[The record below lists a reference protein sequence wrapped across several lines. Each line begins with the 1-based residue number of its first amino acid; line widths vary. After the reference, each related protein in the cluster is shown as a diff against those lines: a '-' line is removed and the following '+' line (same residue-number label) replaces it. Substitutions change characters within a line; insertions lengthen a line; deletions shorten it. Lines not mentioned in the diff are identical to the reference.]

1 MKYYLLMT
9 TKQWQEYQEQKENDS
24 LFSSI
29 SLSSN
34 TIIEYS
40 KLRPVY
46 YDYSSKLDEIV
57 EYCVNH
63 QDECKNLYP
72 TLEALGL
79 YYGRNTYNKD
89 DKKFSAGLKK
99 AIESQRAI
107 LFELPIVYNSGLLQP
122 EKDPINSNHNRSNQ
136 SNRTPRKLTPDE
148 VKAYELE
155 MRYGKAQD
163 NYIELTVYNLANQP
177 FTIFDNASQKML
189 KQGTLDNN
197 GYAYVS
203 LPINAKYVDIVFDK
217 QQEDRPW
224 YYDIPLQILGGIRDA
239 AQSVSDL
246 SWDTSPINLIME
258 YGFNVETQ
266 NPIQLGEVP
275 EPETISGALTRG
287 VSQFLIG
294 FIPVSRTL
302 KFIKPISKM
311 GELGKGAIAGG
322 VTDFTVF
329 APHEE
334 RLSNLVQSFKELQ
347 NPVTEYLQA
356 DPDDSAAEGRLKN
369 VLEGLL
375 IGGLAEPFAHSLRAL
390 KYSRIKW
397 MISDVRSRVH
407 YKLKIVTIETES
419 GSKGNWNELLNN
431 PEPNTRYIVDGNK
444 IYDTDHLGRVVR
456 VEATLKLDTLDRN
469 TYQQLKAGK
478 QGIDGD
484 EGGHLIASILN
495 GSGEKINLLPMNS
508 NLNRSLWKKLEN
520 GWAKS
525 LQEGKTVKVKIEPVY
540 RGTDIR
546 PESFDVLYSIDNRR
560 WVKTVL
566 LNQAGG

>member
-1 MKYYLLMT
+1 MKNYVLIT
-9 TKQWQEYQEQKENDS
+9 AKQWQEYQKQKENDS
-24 LFSSI
+24 PFSSI

-34 TIIEYS
+34 TITEFNE
-40 KLRPVY
+40 LRPVY
-46 YDYSSKLDEIV
+46 YDYRSKIDEIV
-57 EYCVNH
+57 EYCVKH

-89 DKKFSAGLKK
+89 DKKFSAALKE

-107 LFELPIVYNSGLLQP
+107 LFEMPTEYHSGLLQP
-122 EKDPINSNHNRSNQ
+122 ANDVINSK

-246 SWDTSPINLIME
+246 SWDTSPTNLIME

-322 VTDFTVF
+322 ITDFTVF

-397 MISDVRSRVH
+397 MISDVRTRVH

-484 EGGHLIASILN
+484 EGGHLIASMLN

-520 GWAKS
+520 GWYKS
-525 LQEGKTVKVKIEPVY
+525 LQEGKTVKVKIVPLYE
-540 RGTDIR
+540 GTDIR
-546 PESFDVLYSIDNRR
+546 PHKFEVSYSFDNKGNFYTELYNKAS
-560 WVKTVL
+560 K
-566 LNQAGG
+566 

>member
-9 TKQWQEYQEQKENDS
+9 TKQWQEYQKQKENDS
-24 LFSSI
+24 PFSSI

-40 KLRPVY
+40 KLRPIY

-57 EYCVNH
+57 EYCVKH

-79 YYGRNTYNKD
+79 YYGCNTYNKD
-89 DKKFSAGLKK
+89 DKKFSAGLKE

-107 LFELPIVYNSGLLQP
+107 LFELPIEYHSGMLQP
-122 EKDPINSNHNRSNQ
+122 ANDVINSK

-155 MRYGKAQD
+155 IRYGKAQD

-239 AQSVSDL
+239 TQSASDL
-246 SWDTSPINLIME
+246 LWDTLPTNLIME

-397 MISDVRSRVH
+397 MISDVRTRVH

-456 VEATLKLDTLDRN
+456 VEADLKLDTLDRN

-508 NLNRSLWKKLEN
+508 NLNRGLWKKHESR
-520 GWAKS
+520 WANA
-525 LQEGKTVKVKIEPVY
+525 LRDGKTVKVKIEPVY
-540 RGTDIR
+540 QGKDIR
-546 PESFDVLYSIDNRR
+546 PIKFKISYSIDNGRFMQ
-560 WVKTVL
+560 TNL

>member
-9 TKQWQEYQEQKENDS
+9 TKQWQEYQKQKENDS
-24 LFSSI
+24 PFSSI

-89 DKKFSAGLKK
+89 DKKFSAGLKE

-107 LFELPIVYNSGLLQP
+107 LFELPIEYHSGMLQP
-122 EKDPINSNHNRSNQ
+122 ANDVINSK
-136 SNRTPRKLTPDE
+136 SNRTPRKLTTDE

-246 SWDTSPINLIME
+246 SWDTSPTNLIME

-397 MISDVRSRVH
+397 MISDVRTRVH

-508 NLNRSLWKKLEN
+508 NLNRGVWKKLEN

-525 LQEGKTVKVKIEPVY
+525 LQEGKTVKVKIEPLY
-540 RGTDIR
+540 EGTDIR
-546 PESFDVLYSIDNRR
+546 PYKFRVSYSIDNKGISYRELYN
-560 WVKTVL
+560 K
-566 LNQAGG
+566 ASK

>member
-9 TKQWQEYQEQKENDS
+9 TKQWQEYQKQKENDS

-57 EYCVNH
+57 EYCVKH

-72 TLEALGL
+72 TLEALGI

-89 DKKFSAGLKK
+89 DKKFSAGLKE
-99 AIESQRAI
+99 ALESQRAI
-107 LFELPIVYNSGLLQP
+107 LFELPIEYHSGMLQP
-122 EKDPINSNHNRSNQ
+122 ANDVINSK

-203 LPINAKYVDIVFDK
+203 LPVNAKYVDIVFDK
-217 QQEDRPW
+217 QQENRPW

-239 AQSVSDL
+239 TQSASDL
-246 SWDTSPINLIME
+246 LWDTSPTNLIME
-258 YGFNVETQ
+258 YGFNIDTQ

-397 MISDVRSRVH
+397 MISDVRTRVH

-456 VEATLKLDTLDRN
+456 VEAMLKLDTLDRN

-508 NLNRSLWKKLEN
+508 NLNRGVWKKLEN
-520 GWAKS
+520 RWAKA
-525 LQEGKTVKVKIEPVY
+525 LRKGKTVKVKIEPIY
-540 RGTDIR
+540 EGTDIR
-546 PESFDVLYSIDNRR
+546 PNKFDISYSIDNKGVFYRELYN
-560 WVKTVL
+560 K
-566 LNQAGG
+566 ASK

>member
-9 TKQWQEYQEQKENDS
+9 TKQWQEYQKQKENDS

-57 EYCVNH
+57 EYCVKH

-89 DKKFSAGLKK
+89 DKKFSAGLKE
-99 AIESQRAI
+99 ALESQRAI
-107 LFELPIVYNSGLLQP
+107 LFELPIEYHSGMLQP
-122 EKDPINSNHNRSNQ
+122 ENDVINSNHNR

-239 AQSVSDL
+239 TQSASDL
-246 SWDTSPINLIME
+246 LWDTLPTNLIME
-258 YGFNVETQ
+258 YGFNVKTQ
-266 NPIQLGEVP
+266 NPIQLGEIP

-287 VSQFLIG
+287 VSQFLIA

-397 MISDVRSRVH
+397 MISDVRTRVH

-419 GSKGNWNELLNN
+419 GSKGSWNELLNN

-520 GWAKS
+520 GWAKL
-525 LQEGKTVKVKIEPVY
+525 LQEGKTVKVEIKPVY
-540 RGTDIR
+540 QDTDIR
-546 PESFDVLYSIDNRR
+546 PTKFNVSYSIDNGRFR
-560 WVKTVL
+560 HTEI

>member
-9 TKQWQEYQEQKENDS
+9 TKQWQEYQKQKENDS

-79 YYGRNTYNKD
+79 YYGCNTYNKD
-89 DKKFSAGLKK
+89 DKKFSSGLKE

-107 LFELPIVYNSGLLQP
+107 LFEMPIEYHSDMLQP
-122 EKDPINSNHNRSNQ
+122 ANDLINSNHNLSNPL
-136 SNRTPRKLTPDE
+136 PRKLTPDE

-239 AQSVSDL
+239 TQSASDL
-246 SWDTSPINLIME
+246 LWDTLPTNLIME

-287 VSQFLIG
+287 VSQFLIA
-294 FIPVSRTL
+294 FIPVSKTL

-322 VTDFTVF
+322 ITDFTVF

-397 MISDVRSRVH
+397 MISDVRTRVH

-520 GWAKS
+520 GWYKS
-525 LQEGKTVKVKIEPVY
+525 LQEGKTVKVKIVPLYE
-540 RGTDIR
+540 GTDMR
-546 PESFDVLYSIDNRR
+546 PHKFEISYSLDNKGDFYRELYNKAS
-560 WVKTVL
+560 K
-566 LNQAGG
+566 

>member
-9 TKQWQEYQEQKENDS
+9 TKQWQEYQKQKENDS
-24 LFSSI
+24 PFSSI

-40 KLRPVY
+40 KLRPIY

-57 EYCVNH
+57 EYCVKH

-79 YYGRNTYNKD
+79 YYGCNTYNKD
-89 DKKFSAGLKK
+89 DKKFSAGLKE

-107 LFELPIVYNSGLLQP
+107 LFELPIEYHSGMLQP
-122 EKDPINSNHNRSNQ
+122 ANDVINSK

-155 MRYGKAQD
+155 IRYGKAQD

-239 AQSVSDL
+239 TQSASDL
-246 SWDTSPINLIME
+246 LWDTLPTNLIME

-369 VLEGLL
+369 V
-375 IGGLAEPFAHSLRAL
+375 
-390 KYSRIKW
+390 
-397 MISDVRSRVH
+397 
-407 YKLKIVTIETES
+407 
-419 GSKGNWNELLNN
+419 
-431 PEPNTRYIVDGNK
+431 
-444 IYDTDHLGRVVR
+444 
-456 VEATLKLDTLDRN
+456 
-469 TYQQLKAGK
+469 
-478 QGIDGD
+478 
-484 EGGHLIASILN
+484 
-495 GSGEKINLLPMNS
+495 
-508 NLNRSLWKKLEN
+508 
-520 GWAKS
+520 
-525 LQEGKTVKVKIEPVY
+525 
-540 RGTDIR
+540 
-546 PESFDVLYSIDNRR
+546 
-560 WVKTVL
+560 
-566 LNQAGG
+566 

>member
-9 TKQWQEYQEQKENDS
+9 TKQWQEYQKQKENDS

-40 KLRPVY
+40 KLRPIY

-89 DKKFSAGLKK
+89 DKKFSAGLKE
-99 AIESQRAI
+99 ALESQRAI
-107 LFELPIVYNSGLLQP
+107 LFELPIEYHSGMLQP
-122 EKDPINSNHNRSNQ
+122 ENDVINSNHNR

-266 NPIQLGEVP
+266 NPLQLGEVP

-287 VSQFLIG
+287 VSQFLIA

-469 TYQQLKAGK
+469 TYQQLKVGK
-478 QGIDGD
+478 QGIEGD

-540 RGTDIR
+540 QGTDIR
-546 PESFDVLYSIDNRR
+546 PIKFKISYSIDNGRFMQT
-560 WVKTVL
+560 KL

>member
-1 MKYYLLMT
+1 MKNYVLIT
-9 TKQWQEYQEQKENDS
+9 AKQWKEYQEQKENS
-24 LFSSI
+24 LTYRSTY
-29 SLSSN
+29 LN
-34 TIIEYS
+34 PYTIIEFS

-57 EYCVNH
+57 EYCVKH

-89 DKKFSAGLKK
+89 DKKFSAGLKE

-107 LFELPIVYNSGLLQP
+107 LFEMPIEYHSGMLQP
-122 EKDPINSNHNRSNQ
+122 ANDLINSNHNLSNPL
-136 SNRTPRKLTPDE
+136 PRKLTPDE

-266 NPIQLGEVP
+266 NPLQLGEVP

-287 VSQFLIG
+287 VSQFLIA

-520 GWAKS
+520 GWYKS
-525 LQEGKTVKVKIEPVY
+525 LQEGKTVKVKIVPLYE
-540 RGTDIR
+540 GTDMR
-546 PESFDVLYSIDNRR
+546 PHKFEISYSLDNKGDFYRELYNKAS
-560 WVKTVL
+560 K
-566 LNQAGG
+566 

>member
-1 MKYYLLMT
+1 MKNYVLIT
-9 TKQWQEYQEQKENDS
+9 AKQWKEYQEQKKNGS
-24 LFSSI
+24 TYRPTYL
-29 SLSSN
+29 N
-34 TIIEYS
+34 PYTIIEFS

-57 EYCVNH
+57 EYCVKH

-79 YYGRNTYNKD
+79 YYGCNTYNKD
-89 DKKFSAGLKK
+89 DKKFSAGLKE

-107 LFELPIVYNSGLLQP
+107 LFEMPIEYHSGMLQP
-122 EKDPINSNHNRSNQ
+122 ANDLINSNHNLSNPL
-136 SNRTPRKLTPDE
+136 PRKLTPDE

-246 SWDTSPINLIME
+246 SWDTSLTNLIME
-258 YGFNVETQ
+258 YGFNVDTQ
-266 NPIQLGEVP
+266 NPLQLGEVP

-397 MISDVRSRVH
+397 MISDVRTRVH

-478 QGIDGD
+478 QGIEGD

-508 NLNRSLWKKLEN
+508 NLNRGLWKKHESR
-520 GWAKS
+520 WANA
-525 LQEGKTVKVKIEPVY
+525 LRDGKTVKVKIEPVY
-540 RGTDIR
+540 QGKDIR
-546 PESFDVLYSIDNRR
+546 PIKFKISYSIDNGRFMQ
-560 WVKTVL
+560 TNL

>member
-1 MKYYLLMT
+1 MKNYVLIT
-9 TKQWQEYQEQKENDS
+9 AKQWQEYQKQKENDS
-24 LFSSI
+24 PFSSI

-34 TIIEYS
+34 TITEFN

-57 EYCVNH
+57 EYCVKH
-63 QDECKNLYP
+63 QDSCQNLYP

-79 YYGRNTYNKD
+79 YYGSNTYNKD
-89 DKKFSAGLKK
+89 DKKFSAGLKE

-107 LFELPIVYNSGLLQP
+107 LFEMPIEYHSGMLQP
-122 EKDPINSNHNRSNQ
+122 ANDLINSNHNLSNPL
-136 SNRTPRKLTPDE
+136 PRKLTPDE

-155 MRYGKAQD
+155 MRYGKAQE

-246 SWDTSPINLIME
+246 SWDTSPTNLIME

-266 NPIQLGEVP
+266 NPLQLGEVP

-294 FIPVSRTL
+294 FIPVSKML

-397 MISDVRSRVH
+397 MISDVRARVH
-407 YKLKIVTIETES
+407 HKFKIVTIETES
-419 GSKGNWNELLNN
+419 GSKGSWNELLNN

-520 GWAKS
+520 GWYKS
-525 LQEGKTVKVKIEPVY
+525 LQEGKTVKVKIVPLYE
-540 RGTDIR
+540 GTDMR
-546 PESFDVLYSIDNRR
+546 PHKFEISYSLDNKGDFYRELYNKAS
-560 WVKTVL
+560 K
-566 LNQAGG
+566 

>member
-9 TKQWQEYQEQKENDS
+9 TKQWQEYQKQKENDS

-40 KLRPVY
+40 KLRPIY

-89 DKKFSAGLKK
+89 DKKFSAGLKE
-99 AIESQRAI
+99 ALESQRAI
-107 LFELPIVYNSGLLQP
+107 LFEMPIEYHSGMLQP
-122 EKDPINSNHNRSNQ
+122 ANDLINSNHNLSNPL
-136 SNRTPRKLTPDE
+136 PRKLTPDE

-266 NPIQLGEVP
+266 NPLQLGEVP

-287 VSQFLIG
+287 VSQFLIA

-469 TYQQLKAGK
+469 TYQQLKVGK
-478 QGIDGD
+478 QGIEGD

-540 RGTDIR
+540 QGTDIR
-546 PESFDVLYSIDNRR
+546 PIKFKISYSIDNGRFMQT
-560 WVKTVL
+560 KL

>member
-1 MKYYLLMT
+1 MENYVLIT
-9 TKQWQEYQEQKENDS
+9 AKQWKEYQEQKGNS
-24 LFSSI
+24 LTYRPTY
-29 SLSSN
+29 LN
-34 TIIEYS
+34 PYTIIEFS

-46 YDYSSKLDEIV
+46 YDYSSKIDEIV
-57 EYCVNH
+57 EYCVKH
-63 QDECKNLYP
+63 QDSCQNLYP

-79 YYGRNTYNKD
+79 YYGSNTYNKD
-89 DKKFSAGLKK
+89 DKKFSAGLKE

-107 LFELPIVYNSGLLQP
+107 LFEMPTEYHSGMLQP
-122 EKDPINSNHNRSNQ
+122 ANDVKNSN

-203 LPINAKYVDIVFDK
+203 LPVNAKYVDIVFDK
-217 QQEDRPW
+217 QQENRPW

-239 AQSVSDL
+239 AQSASDL
-246 SWDTSPINLIME
+246 LWDTSPTNLIME

-266 NPIQLGEVP
+266 NPIQLREVP

-294 FIPVSRTL
+294 FIPVSKTL

-322 VTDFTVF
+322 ITDFTVF

-397 MISDVRSRVH
+397 MISDVRARVH

-419 GSKGNWNELLNN
+419 GNKGNWNELLNN

-508 NLNRSLWKKLEN
+508 NLNRGLWKKHESR
-520 GWAKS
+520 WANA
-525 LQEGKTVKVKIEPVY
+525 LRDGKTVKVKIEPVY
-540 RGTDIR
+540 QGTDIR
-546 PESFDVLYSIDNRR
+546 PESFDVLYSIDNSR

>member
-1 MKYYLLMT
+1 MKNYVLIT
-9 TKQWQEYQEQKENDS
+9 AKQWKEYQKQKENDS
-24 LFSSI
+24 PFSSI

-34 TIIEYS
+34 TITEFN

-46 YDYSSKLDEIV
+46 YDYSSKIDEIV
-57 EYCVNH
+57 EYCVKH
-63 QDECKNLYP
+63 QDSCQNLYP

-79 YYGRNTYNKD
+79 YYGSNTYNKD
-89 DKKFSAGLKK
+89 DKKFSAGLKE

-107 LFELPIVYNSGLLQP
+107 LFEMPTEYHSGMLQP
-122 EKDPINSNHNRSNQ
+122 ANDVKNSN
-136 SNRTPRKLTPDE
+136 SNRIPRKLTPDE

-203 LPINAKYVDIVFDK
+203 LPVNAKYVDIVFDK

-246 SWDTSPINLIME
+246 SWNTSPTNLIME

-266 NPIQLGEVP
+266 NPLQLGEVP

-294 FIPVSRTL
+294 FIPVSKML

-397 MISDVRSRVH
+397 MISDVRARVH
-407 YKLKIVTIETES
+407 HKFKIVTIETES
-419 GSKGNWNELLNN
+419 GSKGSWNELLNN

-540 RGTDIR
+540 QGTDIR
-546 PESFDVLYSIDNRR
+546 PIKFKISYSIDNGRFMQT
-560 WVKTVL
+560 KL

>member
-1 MKYYLLMT
+1 MKNYILIT
-9 TKQWQEYQEQKENDS
+9 AKQWKEYQKQKENDS
-24 LFSSI
+24 PFSSI

-40 KLRPVY
+40 KLRPIY

-89 DKKFSAGLKK
+89 DKKFSAGLKE

-107 LFELPIVYNSGLLQP
+107 LFELPIEYHSGMLQP
-122 EKDPINSNHNRSNQ
+122 ANDVINSK

-148 VKAYELE
+148 AKAYELE

-246 SWDTSPINLIME
+246 SWDTSPTNLIME

-397 MISDVRSRVH
+397 MISDVRTRVH

-508 NLNRSLWKKLEN
+508 NLNRGEWKALEN
-520 GWAKS
+520 RWAKA
-525 LQEGKTVKVKIEPVY
+525 LRKGKTVKVKIEPVY
-540 RGTDIR
+540 QGTDIR
-546 PESFDVLYSIDNRR
+546 PIKFKISYSIDNGRFMQT
-560 WVKTVL
+560 KL

>member
-9 TKQWQEYQEQKENDS
+9 TKQWQEYQKQKENDS
-24 LFSSI
+24 PFSSI

-89 DKKFSAGLKK
+89 DKKFSAGLKE
-99 AIESQRAI
+99 ALESQRAI
-107 LFELPIVYNSGLLQP
+107 LFELPIEYHSGMLQP
-122 EKDPINSNHNRSNQ
+122 ENDVINSKSNQ
-136 SNRTPRKLTPDE
+136 TPRKLTPDE

-239 AQSVSDL
+239 TQSASDL
-246 SWDTSPINLIME
+246 LWDTLPTNLIME

-397 MISDVRSRVH
+397 MISDVRTRVH

-508 NLNRSLWKKLEN
+508 NLNRGEWKALEN
-520 GWAKS
+520 RWAKA
-525 LQEGKTVKVKIEPVY
+525 LRKGKTVKVKIEPVY
-540 RGTDIR
+540 QGTDIR
-546 PESFDVLYSIDNRR
+546 PIKFKISYSIDNGRFMQE
-560 WVKTVL
+560 KL

>member
-9 TKQWQEYQEQKENDS
+9 TKQWQEYQKQKENDS

-57 EYCVNH
+57 EYCVKH

-89 DKKFSAGLKK
+89 DKKFSAGLKE
-99 AIESQRAI
+99 ALESQRAI
-107 LFELPIVYNSGLLQP
+107 LFELSIEYHSGMLQP
-122 EKDPINSNHNRSNQ
+122 ENDVINSNHNR

-246 SWDTSPINLIME
+246 SWDTSLTNLIME
-258 YGFNVETQ
+258 YGFNVDTQ

-397 MISDVRSRVH
+397 MISDVRTRVH

-540 RGTDIR
+540 QGTDIR

>member
-1 MKYYLLMT
+1 MKNYVLIT
-9 TKQWQEYQEQKENDS
+9 AKQWQEYQKQKENDS
-24 LFSSI
+24 PFSSI

-34 TIIEYS
+34 TITEFN

-57 EYCVNH
+57 EYCVKH
-63 QDECKNLYP
+63 QDSCQNLYL

-79 YYGRNTYNKD
+79 YYGSNTYNKD
-89 DKKFSAGLKK
+89 DKKFSAGLKE

-107 LFELPIVYNSGLLQP
+107 LFEMPTEYHSGMLQP
-122 EKDPINSNHNRSNQ
+122 ENDLINSNHNR

-246 SWDTSPINLIME
+246 SWNTSPTNLIME
-258 YGFNVETQ
+258 YGFNVEKQ
-266 NPIQLGEVP
+266 NPLQLGEVP

-294 FIPVSRTL
+294 FIPVSKML

-397 MISDVRSRVH
+397 MISDVRARVH
-407 YKLKIVTIETES
+407 HKFKIVTIETES
-419 GSKGNWNELLNN
+419 GSKGSWNELLNN

-456 VEATLKLDTLDRN
+456 VEADLKLDTLDRN

-508 NLNRSLWKKLEN
+508 NLNRGLWKKHESR
-520 GWAKS
+520 WANA
-525 LQEGKTVKVKIEPVY
+525 LRDGKTVKVKIEPVY
-540 RGTDIR
+540 QGTDIR
-546 PESFDVLYSIDNRR
+546 PIKFKISYSIDNGRFMQE
-560 WVKTVL
+560 KL

>member
-1 MKYYLLMT
+1 MT
-9 TKQWQEYQEQKENDS
+9 TKQWQEYQKQKENDS
-24 LFSSI
+24 PFSSI

-40 KLRPVY
+40 KLRPIY

-57 EYCVNH
+57 EYCVKH

-79 YYGRNTYNKD
+79 YYGCNTYNKD
-89 DKKFSAGLKK
+89 DKKFSAGLKE

-107 LFELPIVYNSGLLQP
+107 LFELPIEYHSGMLQP
-122 EKDPINSNHNRSNQ
+122 ANDVINSK

-155 MRYGKAQD
+155 IRYGKAQD

-239 AQSVSDL
+239 TQSASDL
-246 SWDTSPINLIME
+246 LWDTLPTNLIME

-397 MISDVRSRVH
+397 MISDVRTRVH

-456 VEATLKLDTLDRN
+456 VEADLKLDTLDRN

-508 NLNRSLWKKLEN
+508 NLNRGLWKKHESR
-520 GWAKS
+520 WANA
-525 LQEGKTVKVKIEPVY
+525 LRDGKTVKVKIEPVY
-540 RGTDIR
+540 QGKDIR
-546 PESFDVLYSIDNRR
+546 PIKFKISYSIDNGRFMQ
-560 WVKTVL
+560 TNL

>member
-9 TKQWQEYQEQKENDS
+9 TKQWQEYQKQKESDS

-40 KLRPVY
+40 KLRPIY

-89 DKKFSAGLKK
+89 DKKFSAGLKE
-99 AIESQRAI
+99 ALESQRAI
-107 LFELPIVYNSGLLQP
+107 LFELPIEYHSGMLQP
-122 EKDPINSNHNRSNQ
+122 ANDLINSNHNR

-239 AQSVSDL
+239 TQSASDL
-246 SWDTSPINLIME
+246 LWDTSPTNLIME
-258 YGFNVETQ
+258 YGFNIETQ

-287 VSQFLIG
+287 VSQFLIA

-397 MISDVRSRVH
+397 MISDVRTRVH

-419 GSKGNWNELLNN
+419 GSKGSWNELLNN

-520 GWAKS
+520 GWYKS
-525 LQEGKTVKVKIEPVY
+525 LQEGKTVKVKIVPLYE
-540 RGTDIR
+540 GTDIR
-546 PESFDVLYSIDNRR
+546 PHKFEVSYSFDNKGNFYTELYNKAS
-560 WVKTVL
+560 K
-566 LNQAGG
+566 

>member
-9 TKQWQEYQEQKENDS
+9 TKQWQEYQKQKENDS
-24 LFSSI
+24 PFSSI

-34 TIIEYS
+34 TITEFNE
-40 KLRPVY
+40 LRPVY
-46 YDYSSKLDEIV
+46 YDYRSKIDEIV
-57 EYCVNH
+57 EYCVKH

-89 DKKFSAGLKK
+89 VKKFSAALKE

-107 LFELPIVYNSGLLQP
+107 LFEMPTEYHSGMLQP
-122 EKDPINSNHNRSNQ
+122 ANDLINSNHNR

-239 AQSVSDL
+239 TQSVSDL
-246 SWDTSPINLIME
+246 SWDTSPTNLIME
-258 YGFNVETQ
+258 YGFNIETQ

-375 IGGLAEPFAHSLRAL
+375 IGGLADSFTHSLRAL

-397 MISDVRSRVH
+397 MISDVRTRVH

-520 GWAKS
+520 GWAKL
-525 LQEGKTVKVKIEPVY
+525 LQEGKTVKVEIKPVY
-540 RGTDIR
+540 QDTDIR
-546 PESFDVLYSIDNRR
+546 PTKFNVSYSIDNGRFR
-560 WVKTVL
+560 HTEI

>member
-1 MKYYLLMT
+1 MKYYVLIT
-9 TKQWQEYQEQKENDS
+9 AKQWQEYQKQKENDS
-24 LFSSI
+24 PFSSI

-34 TIIEYS
+34 TIIEFN
-40 KLRPVY
+40 KLKPVY
-46 YDYSSKLDEIV
+46 YDYRSKIDEIV
-57 EYCVNH
+57 EYCVKH
-63 QDECKNLYP
+63 QDECENLYP

-89 DKKFSAGLKK
+89 DKKFSAGLKE

-107 LFELPIVYNSGLLQP
+107 LFEMPIEYHSGMLQP
-122 EKDPINSNHNRSNQ
+122 ANDLINSNHNRSN
-136 SNRTPRKLTPDE
+136 RIPRKLTPDE

-203 LPINAKYVDIVFDK
+203 LPVNAKYVDIVFDK
-217 QQEDRPW
+217 QQENRPW

-239 AQSVSDL
+239 AQSASDL
-246 SWDTSPINLIME
+246 LWDTSPTNLIME

-294 FIPVSRTL
+294 FIPVSKTL

-322 VTDFTVF
+322 ITDFTVF

-397 MISDVRSRVH
+397 MISDVRARVH

-419 GSKGNWNELLNN
+419 GNKGNWNELLNN

-508 NLNRSLWKKLEN
+508 NLNRGEWKALEN
-520 GWAKS
+520 SWAKA
-525 LQEGKTVKVKIEPVY
+525 LRKGKTVKVKIEPVY
-540 RGTDIR
+540 QGTDIR
-546 PESFDVLYSIDNRR
+546 PNRFSISYSIDNGRFMY
-560 WVKTVL
+560 TEF
-566 LNQAGG
+566 LNQVGG

>member
-9 TKQWQEYQEQKENDS
+9 TKQWQEYQKQKESDS

-40 KLRPVY
+40 KLRPIY

-89 DKKFSAGLKK
+89 DKKFSAGLKE
-99 AIESQRAI
+99 ALESQRAI
-107 LFELPIVYNSGLLQP
+107 LFELPIEYHSGMLQP
-122 EKDPINSNHNRSNQ
+122 ANDLINSNHNR

-239 AQSVSDL
+239 TQSASDL
-246 SWDTSPINLIME
+246 LWDTSPTNLIME
-258 YGFNVETQ
+258 YGFNIETQ

-287 VSQFLIG
+287 VSQFLIA

-397 MISDVRSRVH
+397 MISDVRTRVH

-419 GSKGNWNELLNN
+419 GSKGSWNELLNN

-520 GWAKS
+520 GWAKL
-525 LQEGKTVKVKIEPVY
+525 LQEGKTVKVEIKPVY
-540 RGTDIR
+540 QDTDIR
-546 PESFDVLYSIDNRR
+546 PTKFNVSYSIDNGRFR
-560 WVKTVL
+560 HTEI

>member
-9 TKQWQEYQEQKENDS
+9 TKQWQEYQKQKENDS

-89 DKKFSAGLKK
+89 DKKFSAGLKE
-99 AIESQRAI
+99 ALESQHAI
-107 LFELPIVYNSGLLQP
+107 LFELPIEYHSGMLQP
-122 EKDPINSNHNRSNQ
+122 ENDVINSNHNR

-246 SWDTSPINLIME
+246 SWDTSPTNLIME

-266 NPIQLGEVP
+266 NPIQLGEIP

-375 IGGLAEPFAHSLRAL
+375 IGGLADSFTHSLRAL

-397 MISDVRSRVH
+397 MISDVRTRVH

-431 PEPNTRYIVDGNK
+431 PEPNTRYIIDGNK

-478 QGIDGD
+478 QGIEGD

-540 RGTDIR
+540 QGTDIR
-546 PESFDVLYSIDNRR
+546 PIKFKISYSIDNGRFIQT
-560 WVKTVL
+560 KL

>member
-9 TKQWQEYQEQKENDS
+9 TKQWQEYQKQKENDS
-24 LFSSI
+24 PFSSI

-89 DKKFSAGLKK
+89 DKKFSAGLKE
-99 AIESQRAI
+99 ALESQRAI
-107 LFELPIVYNSGLLQP
+107 LFELPIEYHSGMLQP
-122 EKDPINSNHNRSNQ
+122 ENDVINSKSNQ
-136 SNRTPRKLTPDE
+136 TPRKLTPDE

-239 AQSVSDL
+239 TQSASDL
-246 SWDTSPINLIME
+246 LWDTLPTNLIME

-397 MISDVRSRVH
+397 MISDVRTRVH

-508 NLNRSLWKKLEN
+508 NLNRGLWKKHESR
-520 GWAKS
+520 WANA
-525 LQEGKTVKVKIEPVY
+525 LRDGKTVKVKIEPVY
-540 RGTDIR
+540 QGKDIR
-546 PESFDVLYSIDNRR
+546 PIKFKISYSIDNGRFMQT
-560 WVKTVL
+560 KL

>member
-1 MKYYLLMT
+1 MENYVLIT
-9 TKQWQEYQEQKENDS
+9 AKQWKEYQEQKGNS
-24 LFSSI
+24 LTYRPTY
-29 SLSSN
+29 LN
-34 TIIEYS
+34 PYTIIEFS

-46 YDYSSKLDEIV
+46 YDYSSKIDEIV
-57 EYCVNH
+57 EYCVKH
-63 QDECKNLYP
+63 QDSCQNLYP

-79 YYGRNTYNKD
+79 YYGSNTYNKD
-89 DKKFSAGLKK
+89 DKKFSAGLKE

-107 LFELPIVYNSGLLQP
+107 LFEMPTEYHSGMLQP
-122 EKDPINSNHNRSNQ
+122 ANDVKNSN

-203 LPINAKYVDIVFDK
+203 LPVNAKYVDIVFDK
-217 QQEDRPW
+217 QQENRPW

-239 AQSVSDL
+239 AQSASDL
-246 SWDTSPINLIME
+246 LWDTSPTNLIME

-294 FIPVSRTL
+294 FIPVSKTL

-322 VTDFTVF
+322 ITDFTVF

-397 MISDVRSRVH
+397 MISDVRARVH

-419 GSKGNWNELLNN
+419 GNKGNWNELLNN

-508 NLNRSLWKKLEN
+508 NLNRGLWKKHESR
-520 GWAKS
+520 WANA
-525 LQEGKTVKVKIEPVY
+525 LRDGKTVKVKIEPVY
-540 RGTDIR
+540 QGTDIR
-546 PESFDVLYSIDNRR
+546 PESFDVLYSIDNSR

>member
-1 MKYYLLMT
+1 MT
-9 TKQWQEYQEQKENDS
+9 TKQWQEYQKQKENDS
-24 LFSSI
+24 PFSSI

-40 KLRPVY
+40 KLRPIY

-89 DKKFSAGLKK
+89 DKKFSAGLKE
-99 AIESQRAI
+99 ALESQRAI
-107 LFELPIVYNSGLLQP
+107 LFELPIEYHSSMLQP
-122 EKDPINSNHNRSNQ
+122 ANDVINSK

-148 VKAYELE
+148 AKAYELE

-239 AQSVSDL
+239 TQSASDL
-246 SWDTSPINLIME
+246 LWDTSPTNLIME
-258 YGFNVETQ
+258 YCFNIETQ

-397 MISDVRSRVH
+397 MISDVRTRVH

-478 QGIDGD
+478 QGIEGD

-508 NLNRSLWKKLEN
+508 NLNRGVWKKLEN
-520 GWAKS
+520 GWYKS
-525 LQEGKTVKVKIEPVY
+525 LQEGKTVKVKIVPLYE
-540 RGTDIR
+540 GTDIR
-546 PESFDVLYSIDNRR
+546 PHKFEVSYSFDNKGNFYTELYNKAS
-560 WVKTVL
+560 K
-566 LNQAGG
+566 

>member
-1 MKYYLLMT
+1 
-9 TKQWQEYQEQKENDS
+9 
-24 LFSSI
+24 
-29 SLSSN
+29 
-34 TIIEYS
+34 
-40 KLRPVY
+40 
-46 YDYSSKLDEIV
+46 
-57 EYCVNH
+57 
-63 QDECKNLYP
+63 
-72 TLEALGL
+72 
-79 YYGRNTYNKD
+79 
-89 DKKFSAGLKK
+89 
-99 AIESQRAI
+99 
-107 LFELPIVYNSGLLQP
+107 
-122 EKDPINSNHNRSNQ
+122 
-136 SNRTPRKLTPDE
+136 
-148 VKAYELE
+148 

-239 AQSVSDL
+239 TQSVFDL
-246 SWDTSPINLIME
+246 SWDTSPTNLIME

-266 NPIQLGEVP
+266 NPLQLGEVP

-397 MISDVRSRVH
+397 MISDVRTRVH

-478 QGIDGD
+478 QGIEGD

-540 RGTDIR
+540 QGTDIR
-546 PESFDVLYSIDNRR
+546 PIKFKISYSIDNGRFMQT
-560 WVKTVL
+560 KL

>member
-9 TKQWQEYQEQKENDS
+9 TKQWQEYQKQKENDS

-89 DKKFSAGLKK
+89 DKKFSAGLKE
-99 AIESQRAI
+99 ALESQRAI
-107 LFELPIVYNSGLLQP
+107 LFELPIEYHSGMLQP
-122 EKDPINSNHNRSNQ
+122 ENDVINSNHNR

-239 AQSVSDL
+239 TQSASDL
-246 SWDTSPINLIME
+246 SWDTSPTNLIME

-266 NPIQLGEVP
+266 NPIQLGEIP

-397 MISDVRSRVH
+397 MISDVRTRVH

-508 NLNRSLWKKLEN
+508 NLNRGVWKKLEN
-520 GWAKS
+520 RWAKA
-525 LQEGKTVKVKIEPVY
+525 LRKGKTVKVKIEPIY
-540 RGTDIR
+540 EGTDIR

>member
-9 TKQWQEYQEQKENDS
+9 TKQWQEYQKQKESDS

-40 KLRPVY
+40 KLKPVY
-46 YDYSSKLDEIV
+46 YNYSSKLDEIV

-89 DKKFSAGLKK
+89 DKKFSAGLKE

-107 LFELPIVYNSGLLQP
+107 LFEMPIEYHSGMLQP
-122 EKDPINSNHNRSNQ
+122 ANDVKNSKN
-136 SNRTPRKLTPDE
+136 NRTPRKLTLDE

-155 MRYGKAQD
+155 MRYGKDQD

-217 QQEDRPW
+217 QQENRPW

-239 AQSVSDL
+239 TQSVSDL
-246 SWDTSPINLIME
+246 SWDTLPTNLIME
-258 YGFNVETQ
+258 YGFNIETQ

-369 VLEGLL
+369 V
-375 IGGLAEPFAHSLRAL
+375 
-390 KYSRIKW
+390 
-397 MISDVRSRVH
+397 
-407 YKLKIVTIETES
+407 
-419 GSKGNWNELLNN
+419 
-431 PEPNTRYIVDGNK
+431 
-444 IYDTDHLGRVVR
+444 
-456 VEATLKLDTLDRN
+456 
-469 TYQQLKAGK
+469 
-478 QGIDGD
+478 
-484 EGGHLIASILN
+484 
-495 GSGEKINLLPMNS
+495 
-508 NLNRSLWKKLEN
+508 
-520 GWAKS
+520 
-525 LQEGKTVKVKIEPVY
+525 
-540 RGTDIR
+540 
-546 PESFDVLYSIDNRR
+546 
-560 WVKTVL
+560 
-566 LNQAGG
+566 

>member
-9 TKQWQEYQEQKENDS
+9 TKQWQEYQKQKENDS
-24 LFSSI
+24 PFSSI

-89 DKKFSAGLKK
+89 DKKFSAGLKE
-99 AIESQRAI
+99 ALESQRAI
-107 LFELPIVYNSGLLQP
+107 LFELPIEYHSGMLQP
-122 EKDPINSNHNRSNQ
+122 ANDLINSNHNLSNPL
-136 SNRTPRKLTPDE
+136 PRKLTPDE

-246 SWDTSPINLIME
+246 SWNTSPTNLIME

-275 EPETISGALTRG
+275 EPDTISGALTRG

-397 MISDVRSRVH
+397 MISDVRTRVH

-478 QGIDGD
+478 QGIEGD

-540 RGTDIR
+540 QGTDIR
-546 PESFDVLYSIDNRR
+546 PIKFKISYSIDNGRFMQT
-560 WVKTVL
+560 KL

>member
-9 TKQWQEYQEQKENDS
+9 TKQWQEYQKQKENDS

-46 YDYSSKLDEIV
+46 YDYRSKIDEIV
-57 EYCVNH
+57 EYCVKH

-79 YYGRNTYNKD
+79 YYGCNTYNKD
-89 DKKFSAGLKK
+89 DKKFSSGLKE

-107 LFELPIVYNSGLLQP
+107 LFEMPIEYHSGMLQP
-122 EKDPINSNHNRSNQ
+122 ANDLINSNHNLSNPL
-136 SNRTPRKLTPDE
+136 PRKLTPDE

-239 AQSVSDL
+239 TQSASDL
-246 SWDTSPINLIME
+246 LWDTSPTNLIME
-258 YGFNVETQ
+258 YGFNIETQ

-397 MISDVRSRVH
+397 MISDVRTRVH

-419 GSKGNWNELLNN
+419 GSKGSWNELLNN

-520 GWAKS
+520 GWYKS
-525 LQEGKTVKVKIEPVY
+525 LQEGKTVKVKIVPLYE
-540 RGTDIR
+540 GTDMR
-546 PESFDVLYSIDNRR
+546 PHKFEISYSLDNKGDFYRELYNKAS
-560 WVKTVL
+560 K
-566 LNQAGG
+566 

>member
-1 MKYYLLMT
+1 MKYYVLIT
-9 TKQWQEYQEQKENDS
+9 AKQWQEYQKQKENDS
-24 LFSSI
+24 PFSFI
-29 SLSSN
+29 SLSSS

-40 KLRPVY
+40 KLKPVY
-46 YDYSSKLDEIV
+46 YDYRSKIDEIV

-63 QDECKNLYP
+63 QDDCKNLYP

-89 DKKFSAGLKK
+89 DKKFSAGLKE

-107 LFELPIVYNSGLLQP
+107 LFELPIEYHSGMLQP
-122 EKDPINSNHNRSNQ
+122 ANDVKNSKSNQ
-136 SNRTPRKLTPDE
+136 TPRQLTPDE

-203 LPINAKYVDIVFDK
+203 LPVNAKYVDIVFDK
-217 QQEDRPW
+217 QQENRPW

-239 AQSVSDL
+239 AQSASDL
-246 SWDTSPINLIME
+246 LWDTSPTNLIME

-266 NPIQLGEVP
+266 NPLQLGEVP

-294 FIPVSRTL
+294 FIPVFKTL

-322 VTDFTVF
+322 ITDFTVF

-375 IGGLAEPFAHSLRAL
+375 IGGLAESFTHSLRAL

-397 MISDVRSRVH
+397 MISDVKTKAH

-419 GSKGNWNELLNN
+419 GSKGSWNELLNN

-456 VEATLKLDTLDRN
+456 VEADLKLDTLDRN

-525 LQEGKTVKVKIEPVY
+525 LQEGKN
-540 RGTDIR
+540 
-546 PESFDVLYSIDNRR
+546 SQS
-560 WVKTVL
+560 
-566 LNQAGG
+566 